1 MLRKTLA
8 VLMVL
13 SGLVQVSPAQGSPGA
28 SKGNNSVANFSG
40 TWVMNV
46 DKSDL
51 GEMPRPKSQ
60 TLTITQT
67 VGEVKVA
74 FVSENEMG
82 KLSYNYSAK
91 LDGTET
97 PFPSD
102 AFPAE
107 SPFRIVSSKA
117 ALKGNTLVVMQKTS
131 IQQMEGSLTT
141 TYLLSADGK
150 LLMAASHIAFGDAGF
165 DTKTVYEKK

>member
-1 MLRKTLA
+1 
-8 VLMVL
+8 
-13 SGLVQVSPAQGSPGA
+13 
-28 SKGNNSVANFSG
+28 
-40 TWVMNV
+40 MNV
-46 DKSDL
+46 EKSDL
-51 GEMPRPKSQ
+51 GEMPKPKGQ

-67 VGEVKVA
+67 ADEVKVL

-82 KLSYNYSAK
+82 KLTYNYSAK

-107 SPFRIVSSKA
+107 SPFKILSSKA
-117 ALKGNTLVVMQKTS
+117 ALKGNTLLVMQKTT
-131 IQQMEGSLTT
+131 IQQMEGTLTT

-150 LLMAASHIAFGDAGF
+150 LLMAATHIAFGDAGF